1 MSCPDG
7 SPLVPLLHCSAPSPP
22 CPAHSSQP
30 APGADPCLQLQ
41 LREVVIPSP
50 FSLLS
55 AGKHLLSPYSV
66 AQLQIWESSIP
77 PFLHINPQ
85 PLLPNP
91 SPLSSIHPREQPA
104 LQVMPAHLGA
114 SAEVPQVPRH
124 LPATSPGARGFFR
137 HDSGCGVPA
146 HGAQAG
152 GCQHQRSTKS
162 IDCARSQRWIY
173 TENKRSKNEPPLPA

>member
-7 SPLVPLLHCSAPSPP
+7 SPAVPLLHCSAPSPSF
-22 CPAHSSQP
+22 PAHGSQP

-41 LREVVIPSP
+41 LREVIIPSP

-55 AGKHLLSPYSV
+55 AGEHLLSP
-66 AQLQIWESSIP
+66 Q
-77 PFLHINPQ
+77 PFLPT
-85 PLLPNP
+85 P
-91 SPLSSIHPREQPA
+91 SPLSSVHPREQPS
-104 LQVMPAHLGA
+104 LQVMPAHSGA
-114 SAEVPQVPRH
+114 SAEVPQVPRP
-124 LPATSPGARGFFR
+124 LPATSPGAGGFFR

-173 TENKRSKNEPPLPA
+173 TENKRSKNEPVLPA